1 MTKSIT
7 PIPITQDFP
16 TPDISDLIENARN
29 DPQAFAELYQ
39 LYIQPVFRYLFSRIG
54 SLPEAEDATAQTFLA
69 ILESLDRYHD
79 DGHFAAWVFS
89 IARRKAMD
97 HFRSQR
103 RQMPLEQAES
113 VPLHSDLLQQAIQS
127 QQNQALADVIR
138 SLPEGERELIRL
150 RYIANLSFSEIGRL
164 LNRSEEASKK
174 SLYRLLARLQS
185 QLEDSHE

>member
-7 PIPITQDFP
+7 PIPITQDCP

-113 VPLHSDLLQQAIQS
+113 IPLPSDLLQQAIQS
-127 QQNQALADVIR
+127 QQNQALAKLIR

-150 RYIANLSFSEIGRL
+150 RYIADLSFSEIGRL